1 MKICLLLVFP
11 SQTSKTDMIDVLQ
24 PLKIEYCHT
33 IHLNSSNLSSAK
45 INYDKQIQELHIA
58 I

>member
-1 MKICLLLVFP
+1 MVKRQAHLNDENLPASVFP

-33 IHLNSSNLSSAK
+33 SSTFKYKS
-45 INYDKQIQELHIA
+45 
-58 I
+58 